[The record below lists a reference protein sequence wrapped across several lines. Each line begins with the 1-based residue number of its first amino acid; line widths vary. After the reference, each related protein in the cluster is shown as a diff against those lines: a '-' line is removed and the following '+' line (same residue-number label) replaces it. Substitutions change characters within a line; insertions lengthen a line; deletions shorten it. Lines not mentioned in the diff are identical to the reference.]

1 MKQRVALESEPFNFL
16 LILPVFFFC
25 LFGGFL
31 ASISHRWP
39 HLVSYG
45 SELQAHSLSSLCFRL
60 SLTLKDHFYQTHL
73 FEPLRLFTASASH
86 SPSLP
91 FITVSVPEKSGKVRK
106 FHLPARRWFLSR
118 LSPSFSSRIHTRTT
132 TRPDFAFYIPAALT
146 WADQS
151 VIESVV
157 SFLLRCSNLTTA
169 SIIFTLLSTWPSL
182 ELAIRACQAEPSHNK
197 REAAFRETKDQNK
210 ANRSSFSAV
219 KHLFTS
225 SVLCSAHISPFATS
239 QEAILPVC
247 PVPANERQVQL
258 RFVFCFNLR
267 NLCWERKLN
276 LILCL
281 WVLFAAGHRAR
292 SDQSSSIFQLSR
304 PKLGNLTEVLRGIFS
319 NEAEKVSRNLWFV
332 FHDVDVRALEVVQ
345 RRWPSLAAWVLVTS
359 SCQWW
364 FPPNVTA
371 MNCRLPLSC
380 SWFSQTTL
388 INIWLDLNFGFNRN
402 KSSLS
407 LLIKGWL
414 YFIHWDYFITESRA
428 TTLRFKWSSNS
439 LVGLWR
445 WFWVSFFA
453 GLRNHISKNLTEAQ
467 LKVRLLGFQSCH
479 HMFQVVHCYLIS
491 AIIGLL
497 HLFNRL
503 LPSIMAV
510 LCQKK
515 DFLVFKLF

>member
-1 MKQRVALESEPFNFL
+1 MRPEGETESGVREWT
-16 LILPVFFFC
+16 IQFC
-25 LFGGFL
+25 LGGFL

-45 SELQAHSLSSLCFRL
+45 SELQAHSRSSLCFRL

-91 FITVSVPEKSGKVRK
+91 FITVSVPEKSGKLRK

-132 TRPDFAFYIPAALT
+132 TRPDFAFHIPAALT

-225 SVLCSAHISPFATS
+225 SVLCSAHISSFATS

-292 SDQSSSIFQLSR
+292 SDQSSSMFQLSR
-304 PKLGNLTEVLRGIFS
+304 PKLGNLTEVLRGIFFKRGWKSVEKPLICISWCWCQSPRSCWRLVVFYPLRLFHHRKQS
-319 NEAEKVSRNLWFV
+319 NNFKV
-332 FHDVDVRALEVVQ
+332 
-345 RRWPSLAAWVLVTS
+345 
-359 SCQWW
+359 
-364 FPPNVTA
+364 
-371 MNCRLPLSC
+371 
-380 SWFSQTTL
+380 
-388 INIWLDLNFGFNRN
+388 
-402 KSSLS
+402 
-407 LLIKGWL
+407 
-414 YFIHWDYFITESRA
+414 
-428 TTLRFKWSSNS
+428 
-439 LVGLWR
+439 
-445 WFWVSFFA
+445 
-453 GLRNHISKNLTEAQ
+453 
-467 LKVRLLGFQSCH
+467 
-479 HMFQVVHCYLIS
+479 
-491 AIIGLL
+491 
-497 HLFNRL
+497 
-503 LPSIMAV
+503 
-510 LCQKK
+510 
-515 DFLVFKLF
+515 